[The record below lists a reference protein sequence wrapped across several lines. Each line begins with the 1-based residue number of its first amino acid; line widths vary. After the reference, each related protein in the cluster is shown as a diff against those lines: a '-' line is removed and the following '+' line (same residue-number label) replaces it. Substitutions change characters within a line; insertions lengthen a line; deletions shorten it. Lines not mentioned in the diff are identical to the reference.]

1 MHCDVDDDGPNVGT
15 EHGHLEQCEEVVP
28 LQDCDILLNLGHV
41 AIFLVDEVFVRVQ
54 EITTGHVE
62 LLNDGKDFNAAEEHK
77 DAKENDNGLH
87 NLKELE
93 HVRPINLPHA
103 QDEE

>member
-28 LQDCDILLNLGHV
+28 LQHCDILLNLGHV
-41 AIFLVDEVFVRVQ
+41 AIFLVDEVFVWVQ
-54 EITTGHVE
+54 EVTTGHVE
-62 LLNDGKDFNAAEEHK
+62 LLNDGKDFNAAQEHK

-93 HVRPINLPHA
+93 HVSSINLAHA
-103 QDEE
+103 